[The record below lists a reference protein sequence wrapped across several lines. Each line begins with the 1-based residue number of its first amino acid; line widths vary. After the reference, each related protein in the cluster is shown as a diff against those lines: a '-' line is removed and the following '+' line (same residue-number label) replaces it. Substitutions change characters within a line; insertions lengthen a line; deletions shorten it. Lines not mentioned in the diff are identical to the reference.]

1 MTPRLLVCDDDADI
15 VRLLEMHLSA
25 KGHDVRTE
33 SCAEGLRQAMR
44 EEEFHAVLLD
54 LFLPD
59 GNGVELIGELR
70 EIEPDL
76 PVILITAHGSI
87 EQAVEA
93 MKAGAYDFSPKPI
106 DLPRITAA
114 VKNAVEHALLRR
126 RLSVYERTRRTRLCN
141 MIGSSPD
148 MQVVYRII
156 ETVARTNAS
165 VLITGESGVGKEL
178 AAQAVHA
185 LSPRNSAEMIDVNCA
200 AIPKE
205 LMESELFGH
214 EKSSFTGAGERS
226 IGKCE
231 KANGSTLFLDEITE
245 MDPSLQA
252 KLLRFL
258 QDHSFYR
265 VGGKERI
272 GVDVRIISATNR
284 DPLKAIADGVL
295 REDLYYRL
303 NVVQLLVPALRE
315 RVQDIPELAESF
327 LARFASEHNK
337 RFETIN
343 DEALAILCAH
353 QWPGNIRELYNS
365 IQQAIVLNDGDELT
379 AQMLPE
385 TVRKAVENAAK
396 AEVQSQ
402 TKQGDDEIA
411 PFEIVERGA
420 IENALRVMKGNVA
433 KASAAL
439 HLSQATFYRKIR
451 DYDLDMKSFKKK
463 G

>member
-1 MTPRLLVCDDDADI
+1 MTPRLLICDDDEDI
-15 VRLLEMHLSA
+15 VRLLEMHLSS
-25 KGHDVRTE
+25 KGYDVRTE
-33 SCAEGLRQAMR
+33 PSAAGLRQAIR
-44 EEEFHAVLLD
+44 EDEFHTVLLD

-106 DLPRITAA
+106 ELPRITAT
-114 VKNAVEHALLRR
+114 VKNAVDHALLRR
-126 RLSVYERTRRTRLCN
+126 RLSALERTRRTRLCS
-141 MIGSSPD
+141 MIGGSHD

-156 ETVARTNAS
+156 ETVAGANAS

-185 LSPRNSAEMIDVNCA
+185 LSPRKDKDLIDVNCA

-214 EKSSFTGAGERS
+214 EKSAFTGASERS

-272 GVDVRIISATNR
+272 SVDVRIISATNR
-284 DPLKAIADGVL
+284 EPLQAIEDGVL

-303 NVVQLLVPALRE
+303 NVVQLPIPPLRD
-315 RVQDIPELAESF
+315 RVEDIPDLAESF
-327 LARFASEHNK
+327 LTRFASEHNK
-337 RFETIN
+337 RFSDID
-343 DEALAILCAH
+343 DEALAVLCAH
-353 QWPGNIRELYNS
+353 QWPGNIRELFNS
-365 IQQAIVLNDGDELT
+365 IQQSVVLNDGELLT
-379 AQMLPE
+379 VEMLPE
-385 TVRKAVENAAK
+385 TVRKAVENAASHDVP
-396 AEVQSQ
+396 AQRQEDS
-402 TKQGDDEIA
+402 DEIV
-411 PFEIVERGA
+411 PFEIVERNA
-420 IENALRVMKGNVA
+420 IENSLRVTKGNVA

-451 DYDLDMKSFKKK
+451 DYDFDLKTFKK
-463 G
+463 